1 MADLVN
7 LGDMLPAMRETLDA
21 GGEVSFISKG
31 RSMLPMLRDGVDTVI
46 LKKPKFPL
54 KRYDIPLYIRKN
66 DKFVLHRIIA
76 IKDGQYI
83 IRGDNCTYIET
94 DIADENIVAVLCG
107 FVRNGK
113 KYSVDNF
120 FYKIYSRVYSSEL
133 FYFFHK
139 RAIPKLKRIV
149 KKVKKKIINRH

>member
-7 LGDMLPAMRETLDA
+7 LGDMLPAMPETSDA
-21 GGEVSFISKG
+21 GGEASFVSKG

-46 LKKPKFPL
+46 LKKPTFPL

-76 IKDGQYI
+76 IKDGKYI

-94 DIADENIVAVLCG
+94 DIRDENVVAVLCG

-120 FYKIYSRVYSSEL
+120 FYKLYSRVYSNEL

-149 KKVKKKIINRH
+149 KKIIHRQ

>member
-7 LGDMLPAMRETLDA
+7 LGDMLPAMLETLGA

-31 RSMLPMLRDGVDTVI
+31 SSMCPMLRDGVDTVI
-46 LKKPKFPL
+46 LKKPTFPL

-76 IKDGQYI
+76 IKDGNYI
-83 IRGDNCTYIET
+83 IRGDNCKYIET
-94 DIADENIVAVLCG
+94 DIKDENVVAVLCG
-107 FVRNGK
+107 FIRNGK
-113 KYSVDNF
+113 KYSTDNF

-149 KKVKKKIINRH
+149 KKIIHRH